1 MVRASGSLTI
11 FSVAEKNGIIIYM
24 IGFRGESGSSG
35 EEEANWKAPENKDSN
50 PSVES
55 KDERPKVPFGEI
67 SIDFVRSSGPGGQ
80 KVNKT
85 SSKAQLRW
93 NVGASEA
100 YTDEQKVMIREVAG
114 NRLNADD
121 EVVLSEQN
129 ERSQFQNKDTVIKR
143 LQKLVVEALTPKK
156 KRKPTKPSKA
166 QKQRRL
172 DEKKKQGQ
180 KKKMRK
186 PPRGGW

>member
-1 MVRASGSLTI
+1 
-11 FSVAEKNGIIIYM
+11 M
-24 IGFRGESGSSG
+24 IGFRGESRPSG

-93 NVGASEA
+93 NVGGSEA
-100 YTDEQKVMIREVAG
+100 YTDEQKELIRESAG
-114 NRLNADD
+114 NRLNVED
-121 EVVLSEQN
+121 EIVLSEQN
-129 ERSQFQNKDTVIKR
+129 ERSQYQNRDAVIKR
-143 LQKLVVEALTPKK
+143 LQALVAEALTPKK
-156 KRKPTKPSKA
+156 ERKPTKPSRA

-172 DEKKKQGQ
+172 DEKKKQSQ

-186 PPRGGW
+186 SPKGGW